1 MVIRIEFMDDLV
13 KLKCDYFDAIIKK
26 ILETHLGRLG
36 DYNCIPEFP
45 DYDCFNIVIGG
56 TLYEYVYEIDVDSCP
71 LSLYR
76 TKENKYNIDIK
87 QSGIYYKGFKVS
99 DL

>member
-1 MVIRIEFMDDLV
+1 MDDLV

-76 TKENKYNIDIK
+76 KKENKYNIDIK